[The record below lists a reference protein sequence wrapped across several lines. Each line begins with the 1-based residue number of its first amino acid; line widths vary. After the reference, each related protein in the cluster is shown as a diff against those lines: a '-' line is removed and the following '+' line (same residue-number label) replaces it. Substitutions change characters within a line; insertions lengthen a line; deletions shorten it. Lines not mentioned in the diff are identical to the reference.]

1 MAEETKKP
9 AVIENEENDSAEVE
23 IDSVEQEQE
32 KQAQE
37 TPSAKELELMA
48 KIAEAE
54 ARAEKLKKANDS
66 LSKSEAEMKRKLRAT
81 QTAEEQKKEEEE
93 EAKRLTEERLK
104 TAEIELNHM
113 KAVAAYKN
121 ITEEKTVELLIDA
134 VSEADHAAI
143 MAIIDGE
150 KQKAVKAARAEW
162 QKTIPHANVGSGDD
176 KQITPEQFEAMGMA
190 EKSKLFRENKA
201 EYDRL
206 KGLK

>member
-1 MAEETKKP
+1 MADETKKTTTETE
-9 AVIENEENDSAEVE
+9 VKDSAEE
-23 IDSVEQEQE
+23 KNNQEEQTQEQ
-32 KQAQE
+32 QE
-37 TPSAKELELMA
+37 QTTPSAKELELMA
-48 KIAEAE
+48 KVAEAE

-93 EAKRLTEERLK
+93 EAKRLADEERESIK
-104 TAEIELNHM
+104 KELNHM

-121 ITEEKTVELLIDA
+121 ISEEKTVELLIDA

-150 KQKAVKAARAEW
+150 KQKSVKEAKAEW
-162 QKTIPHANVGSGDD
+162 QKSVPHANVGSGDD
-176 KQITPEQFEAMGMA
+176 KQITKEQFDAMGMA
-190 EKSKLFRENKA
+190 EQSKLYRENKA

>member
-1 MAEETKKP
+1 MADETEKTTTETEVKDSTETKSNQTEQ
-9 AVIENEENDSAEVE
+9 V
-23 IDSVEQEQE
+23 QEQ
-32 KQAQE
+32 QE
-37 TPSAKELELMA
+37 QTTPSAKELELMA
-48 KIAEAE
+48 KVAEAE
-54 ARAEKLKKANDS
+54 ARAEKLKKANDN

-93 EAKRLTEERLK
+93 EAKRLADEERESIK
-104 TAEIELNHM
+104 KELNHM

-121 ITEEKTVELLIDA
+121 IAEEKTVELLIDA

-150 KQKAVKAARAEW
+150 KQKAVKEAKAEW
-162 QKTIPHANVGSGDD
+162 QKSVPHANVGSGDE
-176 KQITPEQFEAMGMA
+176 KQITKEQFDTMGMA
-190 EKSKLFRENKA
+190 EKSKLYRENKA